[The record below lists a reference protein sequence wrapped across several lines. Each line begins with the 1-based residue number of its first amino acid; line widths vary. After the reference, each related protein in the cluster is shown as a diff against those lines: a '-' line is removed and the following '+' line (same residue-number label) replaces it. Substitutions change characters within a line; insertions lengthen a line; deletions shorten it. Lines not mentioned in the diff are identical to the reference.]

1 VSSVVAPLA
10 CPPSRSVPENMEEPC
25 CELERLAWAADV
37 NVENGRE
44 RFPFASLRT
53 RVMAMPKGRGADF
66 AAAVLAAA
74 SSSDPPRVIRP
85 DTPPPAPP
93 PLAVCFSDSILD
105 ARAAALPVP
114 GEAAPLYL
122 ARDVVALPYQ
132 VFSVRAAGADAI
144 CIQAAMWPVHDI
156 GYQCKVAH
164 VLGLACVV
172 ELHSHAQ
179 VAAVLAAAPAAA
191 ALLLCARDPDTLDGD
206 AASFETLY
214 APFAAQLD
222 ALRVPLL
229 AEAARTD
236 DAASAVAACPN
247 AHAVLCGMDVLR

>member
-1 VSSVVAPLA
+1 
-10 CPPSRSVPENMEEPC
+10 M
-25 CELERLAWAADV
+25 ELERLAWAADV
-37 NVENGRE
+37 SVENGRE

-66 AAAVLAAA
+66 AATVLAAA

-85 DTPPPAPP
+85 DTPPSTQPS
-93 PLAVCFSDSILD
+93 LAICFSDSILA
-105 ARAAALPVP
+105 ARAAAFPVA
-114 GEAAPLYL
+114 GEATALYL
-122 ARDVVALPYQ
+122 AR
-132 VFSVRAAGADAI
+132 
-144 CIQAAMWPVHDI
+144 DI

-179 VAAVLAAAPAAA
+179 VAAVLASAPAAA

-229 AEAARTD
+229 AEAARTE